1 MRRAILSLI
10 AAVAVGAAALV
21 TAPQPAN
28 AVAWWV
34 VPAIVG
40 AGVVGVG
47 AGAIAQE
54 QAHYAYEPLAYE
66 PRGTVYV
73 QPTAGAVYTEPVASC
88 RIVRERINGRWQR
101 VQLCD

>member
-1 MRRAILSLI
+1 MRKAILSGI
-10 AAVAVGAAALV
+10 AAVAVGAAAI
-21 TAPQPAN
+21 TAAPQPAN

-54 QAHYAYEPLAYE
+54 QANNAYYGPH
-66 PRGTVYV
+66 GNVYV
-73 QPTAGAVYTEPVASC
+73 RPMASATYAEPVESC

-101 VQLCD
+101 VQICG